1 MSTFCESSQ
10 KLAKEAKRT
19 ADILVSP
26 YNEDLV
32 QTICREVRM
41 LQAKADT
48 VITDMRQS
56 NQGNPQPPTPDQL
69 SELLLQYMAI
79 KRNKRVLFAYH
90 RQRMEKLK
98 ELSWD
103 VGIQSEHQREIN
115 SCLGPNEQKFLDEY
129 TDIVNSYKQNFY
141 ELDLGGNGG
150 VDLEPPTDLIIEVRV
165 IKDAGELI
173 TESGRVL
180 NISKGNQFYVRRT
193 DVEGLI
199 KSGHLKHIH

>member
-19 ADILVSP
+19 ADLLVSP

-41 LQAKADT
+41 LQAKADI
-48 VITDMRQS
+48 VITDMRQN
-56 NQGNPQPPTPDQL
+56 NQGNSQAPTPDQL
-69 SELLLQYMAI
+69 GELLLQYMAI

-103 VGIQSEHQREIN
+103 VGIQSKYQREIN